1 MAVAWTS
8 VLHNKY
14 LQLCTGLAFS
24 ASRLDQ
30 LLDAPMHDR
39 FCKELPLEELSDKL
53 DVAEAM
59 LLSKRDTTSL
69 PVRYWQASWQVK
81 DGWLQPLGWAW
92 RPSKHSQ

>member
-30 LLDAPMHDR
+30 LLDAPMHGK

-59 LLSKRDTTSL
+59 LLSLQQNSL
-69 PVRYWQASWQVK
+69 AY
-81 DGWLQPLGWAW
+81 
-92 RPSKHSQ
+92 HSVPCALNMQIEVA